1 MATNRLD
8 PSKNPVLNAQL
19 QNLSPKERDLF
30 RTILDALSAEIVSE
44 RDRVTGYLSEA
55 RQSMTD
61 LNQRHDSLEGEM
73 SRFLDDLTR
82 QPTRAA
88 VVKYMKDMGI
98 Y

>member
-1 MATNRLD
+1 
-8 PSKNPVLNAQL
+8 
-19 QNLSPKERDLF
+19 
-30 RTILDALSAEIVSE
+30 
-44 RDRVTGYLSEA
+44 
-55 RQSMTD
+55 MTE

-73 SRFLDDLTR
+73 TRFLDDIAR